1 MVGTI
6 AQSLQGQ
13 TTVTMNRRDSSE
25 ELDGQSNQSQNCNF
39 EISDEG
45 EHESLHHQMT
55 LDVKRMSIKP
65 AEAVEFIDVRQEQA
79 KGSNGVLELNDDD
92 LYTRI
97 SRDFDEGEDIANVGT
112 VK

>member
-6 AQSLQGQ
+6 AQSLRGQ
-13 TTVTMNRRDSSE
+13 TAAYMNRRDSSE
-25 ELDGQSNQSQNCNF
+25 ELDRQSNQSQNCNF

-65 AEAVEFIDVRQEQA
+65 AEAVEVIGARQGQA
-79 KGSNGVLELNDDD
+79 RGSNGVLELNDDD
-92 LYTRI
+92 LHMRI

>member
-6 AQSLQGQ
+6 AQSLRGQ
-13 TTVTMNRRDSSE
+13 TAAYMNRRDSSE
-25 ELDGQSNQSQNCNF
+25 ELDRQSNQSQNCNF

-65 AEAVEFIDVRQEQA
+65 AEAVEVIGAPRTSQREQWSARA
-79 KGSNGVLELNDDD
+79 K
-92 LYTRI
+92 R
-97 SRDFDEGEDIANVGT
+97 
-112 VK
+112 

>member
-6 AQSLQGQ
+6 AQSLRGQ
-13 TTVTMNRRDSSE
+13 TAAYMNRRDSSE
-25 ELDGQSNQSQNCNF
+25 ELDRQSNQSQNCNF

-65 AEAVEFIDVRQEQA
+65 AEAVEVIGARQGQA

-92 LYTRI
+92 LHMRI

>member
-13 TTVTMNRRDSSE
+13 TAAYMNRRDSSE
-25 ELDGQSNQSQNCNF
+25 ELDRQSNQSQNCNF

-65 AEAVEFIDVRQEQA
+65 AEAVEVIGARQGQA
-79 KGSNGVLELNDDD
+79 KGSNGLLELNDDD
-92 LYTRI
+92 LHMRI